1 MKLYQHPTEKAFLYT
16 QQGSKKIY
24 MGYYSPDG
32 KRRLKSTKTDDLEEA
47 KIKLQEQLF
56 LNKAEKSGQI
66 TVRHDKTETV
76 FYIADKIIKELEIT
90 KTPKTTYTQIIRKL
104 KEIQDV
110 YNDLD
115 IKRLNRKELKKVFDI
130 PRSKP
135 QLSYLK
141 TAINKIFEYA
151 EDEEIINGKPSL
163 PKPKILK
170 FKKGRFP
177 ISDDQFQKLISFLI
191 DKNENE
197 KNIIKKENK
206 DLLVL
211 MMILLYQTGA
221 RLGEIRGLKIKDL
234 KLFNNEEVSSI
245 YLTDSK
251 TDERRIIINDYTR
264 VILQQELLIK
274 IQRKLYNKDS
284 YLFERPSDK
293 VIPKFTEML
302 KMIKNNNKKFFI
314 DNKLEDFVLYNLRHT
329 FITQRLEA
337 NFKIFHIAQ
346 YCGTSVQMIHEHYS
360 DYIVNRNSNN
370 IFSDEEL
377 SIGKN

>member
-1 MKLYQHPTEKAFLYT
+1 M
-16 QQGSKKIY
+16 
-24 MGYYSPDG
+24 
-32 KRRLKSTKTDDLEEA
+32 
-47 KIKLQEQLF
+47 
-56 LNKAEKSGQI
+56 
-66 TVRHDKTETV
+66 
-76 FYIADKIIKELEIT
+76 
-90 KTPKTTYTQIIRKL
+90 
-104 KEIQDV
+104 
-110 YNDLD
+110 
-115 IKRLNRKELKKVFDI
+115 
-130 PRSKP
+130 
-135 QLSYLK
+135 
-141 TAINKIFEYA
+141 
-151 EDEEIINGKPSL
+151 
-163 PKPKILK
+163 
-170 FKKGRFP
+170 
-177 ISDDQFQKLISFLI
+177 
-191 DKNENE
+191 
-197 KNIIKKENK
+197 KKENK